1 MQCCC
6 FTETWK
12 CSHVQHSQS
21 PDPGPG
27 CVSPSL
33 LCSARPGEC
42 ELVNKIDQ
50 IDRKVQITFLCNLI
64 KLQRSPALHTSVPYR
79 AVRTP
84 NTHIVTTIRSDKINL
99 QISELNFILLK
110 ENRKQM
116 VIPPAKMYYR
126 HCILYCNFCI
136 SYFPIC
142 D

>member
-1 MQCCC
+1 MLLLHGNMEV
-6 FTETWK
+6 FTRSTFP
-12 CSHVQHSQS
+12 V
-21 PDPGPG
+21 PGPG

-33 LCSARPGEC
+33 LCSSWPGEC

>member
-12 CSHVQHSQS
+12 CSHVQHSRS
-21 PDPGPG
+21 PDPAG

-33 LCSARPGEC
+33 LCSSWPGEC